1 MDKICRN
8 SNGPDVLTIKTGINL
23 YRCFTFVLFVL
34 SAIVSIFAMA
44 NNRDKFESVFS
55 LFMSLI
61 FLLITVFMDKLVY
74 VLKIPTNYL
83 IVSKNEIIYKKRKKQ
98 FIYKTSEISCKFHSF
113 FEDFE
118 SLSQLHIIS
127 SNDELYVSITKKQ
140 YELIKQVLEVEKT

>member
-8 SNGPDVLTIKTGINL
+8 SNGPDVLTIKTGINI
-23 YRCFTFVLFVL
+23 YRCFTFVLFGL

-44 NNRDKFESVFS
+44 NNRGKFEIVFS

-83 IVSKNEIIYKKRKKQ
+83 IVSKKKSYIKRENNNL
-98 FIYKTSEISCKFHSF
+98 FIKLVK
-113 FEDFE
+113 
-118 SLSQLHIIS
+118 
-127 SNDELYVSITKKQ
+127 
-140 YELIKQVLEVEKT
+140 